1 MVAMNI
7 VISVPVDEGLA
18 SFIGKKGSENSIT
31 FYNRKLEKDV
41 VVALYPN
48 QEDEKVYA
56 LAQSLLL
63 STQVVLSTSA
73 IDRRFGEALIAASLL
88 GHPMLLT
95 DDNDAEGILRG
106 SGVSGYR
113 VVSRAELFNVVCG
126 NAQPAGEGEPVR
138 VDIDKG
144 FPVKGVGTVALGIV
158 SRGVIKQHDKLY
170 HTSGKLVTVR
180 GLQSQDV
187 DIMSAGRGTRVGV
200 SLKDI
205 THEDIG
211 KGDLLTATVV
221 NKAGKVS
228 IEFKTSK
235 MAPEKV
241 VEGAQYRLVIG
252 FAFSDCA
259 VTKVDG
265 NVMELELKA
274 KLPAEVGAEVLLI
287 RKAMPRIFASG
298 SVKGILG

>member
-18 SFIGKKGSENSIT
+18 SFIGKKGSENSIS
-31 FYNRKLEKDV
+31 FYNRKLGDDV

-63 STQVVLSTSA
+63 STQVVLSTSTL
-73 IDRRFGEALIAASLL
+73 DRRFGEALIAASLL
-88 GHPMLLT
+88 GRPVLLT
-95 DDNDAEGILRG
+95 DDNDAENILRG
-106 SGVSGYR
+106 SGMSGYS
-113 VVSRAELFNVVCG
+113 VVSRADLFDAVRK
-126 NAQPAGEGEPVR
+126 NAQPAGEGPVR

-187 DIMSAGRGTRVGV
+187 DITSAGMGTRVGV

-205 THEDIG
+205 THEDIE
-211 KGDLLTATVV
+211 KGDLLTPTLVG
-221 NKAGKVS
+221 KASKVS
-228 IEFKTSK
+228 VEFKTGK

-241 VEGAQYRLVIG
+241 AEGAQYRLVMGFG
-252 FAFSDCA
+252 FADCS
-259 VTKVDG
+259 VIKVNG
-265 NVMELELKA
+265 SEMELDLKA
-274 KLPAEVGAEVLLI
+274 KLPAEIGQEVLLI
-287 RKAMPRIFASG
+287 RKAMPRIFAAG
-298 SVKGILG
+298 RIKSVLG